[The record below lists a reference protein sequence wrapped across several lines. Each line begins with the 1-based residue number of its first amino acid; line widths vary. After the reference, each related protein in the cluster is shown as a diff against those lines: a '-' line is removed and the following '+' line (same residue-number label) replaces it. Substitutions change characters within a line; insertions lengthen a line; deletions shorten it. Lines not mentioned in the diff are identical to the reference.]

1 MKIKNSNSFDNMG
14 GLIIGE
20 VPISLIVLS
29 ALSVALSIF
38 VIFLI
43 SSIRIKDSIVSDFR
57 LEEELSSMDS
67 PYDPDNNEKGYN
79 IETAIRIPI
88 TRMNDVTAGLPV
100 LLTFDQSPGCPTYCS
115 IGYVRGV
122 GFRVVQTLGGVEAT
136 ALVNVSLDKSH
147 INVHDYNHIGKTGQA
162 ELIFS
167 EKVLGNIIIG
177 SFIDHL
183 SK

>member
-38 VIFLI
+38 VIILI

-79 IETAIRIPI
+79 IETAIMSQP
-88 TRMNDVTAGLPV
+88 AFL
-100 LLTFDQSPGCPTYCS
+100 CS
-115 IGYVRGV
+115 
-122 GFRVVQTLGGVEAT
+122 
-136 ALVNVSLDKSH
+136 
-147 INVHDYNHIGKTGQA
+147 
-162 ELIFS
+162 
-167 EKVLGNIIIG
+167 
-177 SFIDHL
+177 
-183 SK
+183 